1 MSLVR
6 LSVGWHRIGLLVG
19 AVTIVAAAPAIAG
32 CNSGDMASSARLSSA
47 ACQAT
52 GTGTDALAVGG
63 SAEATAAGSTAI
75 GISADATASWSSSLG
90 SFSDAKGQFATALGS
105 FAGADAAVNGATA
118 VGANAGKGGAGV
130 FSTAIGAGLDFETSS
145 RASGGN
151 SIAIGGS
158 DDDSIPGA
166 RANGFRSIAIG
177 QKSVSADFGTS
188 LGFNTKTVFASTAI
202 GTDARATADSSTALG
217 RFAKASANAAL
228 ALGDGAVASKPRS
241 VALGSGS
248 LADAADTV
256 SVGTNNARRRIVNV
270 APGASNSDAATLGQV
285 KNIAAAA
292 AVETAM
298 LGAGENADI
307 RRELAE
313 LRALV
318 RQQQQELAQLK
329 GQQATALNR

>member
-1 MSLVR
+1 MPRV
-6 LSVGWHRIGLLVG
+6 
-19 AVTIVAAAPAIAG
+19 
-32 CNSGDMASSARLSSA
+32 NSQPRSA
-47 ACQAT
+47 ALPEPTPPLTVPPPSVPTPAK
-52 GTGTDALAVGG
+52 
-63 SAEATAAGSTAI
+63 AEPA
-75 GISADATASWSSSLG
+75 
-90 SFSDAKGQFATALGS
+90 
-105 FAGADAAVNGATA
+105 
-118 VGANAGKGGAGV
+118 

-158 DDDSIPGA
+158 DDDSIPDA

-318 RQQQQELAQLK
+318 RQQQELAQLK